1 MKNFVLP
8 FLLGFP
14 WVGCGG
20 PVDKSVVIGS
30 KNFTEQ
36 IILGE
41 LLAQYVEA
49 KTELRV
55 DRRLNLGG
63 TFICDRALRAGAI
76 DLYVEYTGTALTAI
90 LKQAPLQD
98 PDEVYRLVKREYG
111 QFGVEWM
118 QPLGFNNTFAI
129 LIRNSDAEDLQVKTI
144 SEISPYT
151 PEWDAGFGYEFIERA
166 DGFKGLSETYGLRFR
181 GPPRVMEL
189 GLIYRSLAEGQ
200 VDLIAGNSTSGLIR
214 ALDLFVL
221 ADDKRYFPPYHAA
234 PLARTEVLGLFPE
247 LRVALD
253 GLENFITETEMRE
266 MNYRVERLAQNV
278 RTVVSAFLAQK
289 RGMVGSA
296 GAAAPSPARIGRHRP
311 FSAARQEMPAGLAE
325 SPH

>member
-1 MKNFVLP
+1 M
-8 FLLGFP
+8 
-14 WVGCGG
+14 
-20 PVDKSVVIGS
+20 
-30 KNFTEQ
+30 
-36 IILGE
+36 
-41 LLAQYVEA
+41 
-49 KTELRV
+49 
-55 DRRLNLGG
+55 
-63 TFICDRALRAGAI
+63 
-76 DLYVEYTGTALTAI
+76 TAI

-200 VDLIAGNSTSGLIR
+200 VDLIAGNSTSGLISRPGPVR
-214 ALDLFVL
+214 A
-221 ADDKRYFPPYHAA
+221 R
-234 PLARTEVLGLFPE
+234 R
-247 LRVALD
+247 
-253 GLENFITETEMRE
+253 
-266 MNYRVERLAQNV
+266 
-278 RTVVSAFLAQK
+278 
-289 RGMVGSA
+289 
-296 GAAAPSPARIGRHRP
+296 
-311 FSAARQEMPAGLAE
+311 
-325 SPH
+325 